1 MLSSPKR
8 IPALILRLLF
18 VSSVLALAL
27 SAAGQASAQVTS
39 PEVTELADA
48 ASIVL
53 TGRVSGVT
61 VGADAGAIY
70 TYATVAVREV
80 LKGDLSEST
89 VVVKQLGGTLPSLGL
104 YIADQATFQPNEE
117 VLLFLAARP
126 RDGTLYTVGLSR
138 GKMPMRPDLA
148 AGASATAQSGDRVA
162 LDGALRS
169 TVRGSRVHTADFV
182 AVPPELDL
190 AAPSYSFIPGGEG
203 GPARWHEADEG
214 RRIPID
220 YQNVADVGA
229 LDAAISAWNGV
240 GTRLQLER
248 AATGP
253 AVCPARNFTGNGRI
267 ALYWNDPC
275 GEVGDGDSA
284 TFGVGG
290 GFFTPGFQRTI
301 NGVTFNAFV
310 QGLAILNN
318 TGPHLSSAACLRDA
332 ATHVLG
338 HAIGFGHSSSSSA
351 VMYPTLR
358 PGCTSGSSGLGGDDI
373 DGLRAIYPATASG
386 GSPPQTPTNLTA
398 SVVLDTVTL
407 SWTPATSGGPAQ
419 SFVIEA
425 SLAPGPP
432 VIASLPT
439 QNATPQLV
447 VGGVPPGT
455 YYVRVQARNVLGSS
469 AFSGWA
475 PLTVAPCTAPGAPTN
490 VAYTTADNLVSFTW
504 TPPASGVTQGYNF
517 YAGSAPGLTD
527 IGGLALGPETGFGG
541 LAAYGTYFVRVA
553 ARNSCAVGPVS
564 SPDLRVVIAP
574 CTAPPTP
581 PSGLTFTRSGNLVTL
596 NWNAPTTGNLPSR
609 YVILAG
615 SAPGVTDLAAF
626 ATTDNAR
633 SFQTTAPP
641 GRYFVRVLSRN
652 NCGDSGAS
660 NEVVIDVP

>member
-1 MLSSPKR
+1 M
-8 IPALILRLLF
+8 
-18 VSSVLALAL
+18 AL
-27 SAAGQASAQVTS
+27 SAADQASAQATS

-53 TGRVSGVT
+53 TGRVTGVT
-61 VGADAGAIY
+61 VGSEAAAIY
-70 TYATVAVREV
+70 TYATIAVSDV
-80 LKGDLSEST
+80 LKGEVREAS
-89 VVVKQLGGTLPSLGL
+89 VVVKQLGGTLPTLGL
-104 YIADQATFQPNEE
+104 YIADQATFAPNED
-117 VLLFLAARP
+117 VLLFLAVRP

-138 GKMPMRPDLA
+138 GKMPVRPDLA
-148 AGASATAQSGDRVA
+148 SGTSATARSGDRIAVN
-162 LDGALRS
+162 GALRS
-169 TVRGSRVHTADFV
+169 AVRDSATHPATFV

-190 AAPSYSFIPGGEG
+190 AAPSYTFIPGGEG

-214 RRIPID
+214 RRIPVD

-275 GEVGDGDSA
+275 GEVSDSDSA

-290 GFFTPGFQRTI
+290 GFFTPGFQKTI

-318 TGPHLSSAACLRDA
+318 TGPHQSSAACLRDA

-338 HAIGFGHSSSSSA
+338 HAIGFGHSGSSNA

-373 DGLRAIYPATASG
+373 DGLRAIYPATAGG

-407 SWTPATSGGPAQ
+407 SWTPATSGGAAQ

-425 SLAPGPP
+425 SYVAGPP
-432 VIASLPT
+432 VIASLAT
-439 QNATPQLV
+439 ADATPQLV
-447 VGGVPPGT
+447 VGAVLPGT

-469 AFSGWA
+469 AFSGWT
-475 PLTVAPCTAPGAPTN
+475 PLTVAPCTPPGAPTN
-490 VAYTTADNLVSFTW
+490 VAYTTADNLVSLTW
-504 TPPASGVTQGYNF
+504 TPPASGITQGYNL
-517 YAGSAPGLTD
+517 YAGSAPGVTD
-527 IGGLALGPETGFGG
+527 ILGAALGPEPGLSA
-541 LAAYGTYFVRVA
+541 LAAYGTYFVRLA

-564 SPDLRVVIAP
+564 APDLQVVVAP
-574 CTAPPTP
+574 CTTPPTA
-581 PSGLTFTRSGNLVTL
+581 PSGLSFTRTGNIVTL
-596 NWNAPTTGNLPSR
+596 NWNAPTTGNRPSR

-615 SAPGVTDLAAF
+615 SASGVTDLAALETTSN
-626 ATTDNAR
+626 ATA
-633 SFQTTAPP
+633 FQTTAPP
-641 GRYFVRVLSRN
+641 GRYFVRVLGRN
-652 NCGDSGAS
+652 NCGDSAAS
-660 NEVVIDVP
+660 NEVVINVP